1 MKIIRS
7 YISTLV
13 LILLLFPSI
22 EKAWHDFEQ
31 LNEEHCEL
39 KDTHYCKVEHNCSLC
54 DYVFG
59 AQSNLQ
65 VVQNNKVLYYQL
77 VVTIA
82 STIVFNNIVPRKYTF
97 TLRGPPV
104 KHLFLKFF
112 SVS

>member
-1 MKIIRS
+1 MKMIRKYLS
-7 YISTLV
+7 LFM
-13 LILLLFPSI
+13 LLSILFPIGDKAMHDI
-22 EKAWHDFEQ
+22 EHF
-31 LNEEHCEL
+31 NEDHCAV

-59 AQSNLQ
+59 LPSNLP

-82 STIVFNNIVPRKYTF
+82 STIVFNNIVPRKFTF
-97 TLRGPPV
+97 TLRGTPV